1 MDVMMCLVNNYKVS
15 RVLGII
21 FLMVTFPVSVPL
33 LLLEKDHTVAAWI
46 MFIVESAL
54 VVLYSIYGNRDHLF
68 I

>member
-1 MDVMMCLVNNYKVS
+1 MMCLANNYKLNK
-15 RVLGII
+15 VLGIL

-33 LLLEKDHTVAAWI
+33 LLLEKDHQVAAWI

>member
-1 MDVMMCLVNNYKVS
+1 MMCLVNKHKVS
-15 RVLGII
+15 RILGMI

-33 LLLEKDHTVAAWI
+33 LLLEKDHQVAAWI
-46 MFIVESAL
+46 LFIIESAL